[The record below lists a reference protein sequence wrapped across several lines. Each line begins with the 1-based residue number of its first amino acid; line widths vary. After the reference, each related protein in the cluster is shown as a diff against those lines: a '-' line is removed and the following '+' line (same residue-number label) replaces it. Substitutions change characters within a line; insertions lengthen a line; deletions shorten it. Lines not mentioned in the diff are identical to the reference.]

1 MQGSRLGKQCPKS
14 AGLTMLWIGARCC
27 PHPPKVTAYAPLLC
41 VQRTRCALAA
51 PSPGGRGVPSYGTP
65 WGNTNTASTQA
76 GRHTENEWCRGAGDT
91 RIPEYCVRTVLP
103 KARTSGTVGVESL
116 ACTSTTRDDPRL
128 GAARR
133 VTIHGGFVVEL
144 LRALVQWGGLCPRL
158 RRFALAASDKQKEL
172 ELVNA
177 C

>member
-1 MQGSRLGKQCPKS
+1 MAPRGGIPTQHLPKPADTQRTNGAEGQEIRGYQSIVSGPFFRKLEPQALWVLSRLRAP
-14 AGLTMLWIGARCC
+14 AR
-27 PHPPKVTAYAPLLC
+27 
-41 VQRTRCALAA
+41 
-51 PSPGGRGVPSYGTP
+51 RG
-65 WGNTNTASTQA
+65 
-76 GRHTENEWCRGAGDT
+76 
-91 RIPEYCVRTVLP
+91 
-103 KARTSGTVGVESL
+103 
-116 ACTSTTRDDPRL
+116 DDPRL